1 LTIETQSN
9 LLQLAPVVLGF
20 AALFVAAGVL
30 NRRKPAWWQRWQE
43 YPKLLTWVQKCL
55 VLTVFIFVGSFLL
68 HALRGLGLI
77 LGSWLIHQPLK
88 IPYNDWIVEV
98 VIHTV
103 AALLVSLLFVP
114 KTPEPEDWLDWHK
127 ADSQVS
133 EEDGA
138 KALS

>member
-9 LLQLAPVVLGF
+9 LLQLAPVALGF

-30 NRRKPAWWQRWQE
+30 NRRRPAWWQRWQE

-55 VLTVFIFVGSFLL
+55 VLSAFILAGSFLL

-88 IPYNDWIVEV
+88 IPYRNWIDEV
-98 VIHTV
+98 VIDSVT
-103 AALLVSLLFVP
+103 ALLVSFILTP
-114 KTPEPEDWLDWHK
+114 KTPEPEDWLDWYK
-127 ADSQVS
+127 VDSQAS
-133 EEDGA
+133 DE
-138 KALS
+138 L